1 VLVHRR
7 FMAAWS
13 SLAERVGVENAQQLW
28 DHVAFTPGAPPR
40 VGSSSVMR
48 GKHAAPKAPGFSK
61 TVHYEITGAGRIDYQ
76 WNATSTGG
84 ASGDP
89 HGVVWILTI
98 ELGSH

>member
-1 VLVHRR
+1 
-7 FMAAWS
+7 MAAWS
-13 SLAERVGVENAQQLW
+13 SLAERVGLENAQQFW
-28 DHVAFTPGAPPR
+28 DHVAFTPGSPPK

-76 WNATSTGG
+76 WNAAYTHG